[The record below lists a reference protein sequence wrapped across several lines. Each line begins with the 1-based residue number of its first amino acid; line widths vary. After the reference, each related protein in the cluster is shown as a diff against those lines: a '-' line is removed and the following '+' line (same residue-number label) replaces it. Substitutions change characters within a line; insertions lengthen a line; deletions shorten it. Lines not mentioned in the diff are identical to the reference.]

1 MTVIICPACG
11 TRYEIAAEIPP
22 EGRRV
27 RCSKCAHVWQAKAV
41 VEAPRAAPGA
51 PGAAPK
57 PRAPA
62 PRPAAPP
69 RPAPAG
75 PRPAAPPR
83 PAPAAKAPPPRP
95 GAAPPAQPAKPPP
108 GGFFPKPANGAPP
121 LGNRTPPPP
130 KPNIPFGSDED
141 FQPDVPGNG
150 GGATPISSWSSTEGS
165 GADLGSYNAGA
176 LINPE
181 AEAAANVS
189 IAGEGKKR
197 KLPPPVAIGWGALVL
212 FLLIIA
218 ALVAMAPKTV
228 VSMLPGANRLYAM
241 LGSPVASNTFAI
253 VDVRSSWTV
262 AGGQQVLQVE
272 GNVANL
278 TGGEVTVPI
287 VVITL
292 QDEKGATLSEVGTK
306 VPPLAAGAK
315 GPFAVQ
321 IPTPPPAVRNV
332 KVGFAKAE

>member
-41 VEAPRAAPGA
+41 VEAPRAAPAAPGA
-51 PGAAPK
+51 PGAALK

-69 RPAPAG
+69 RPAPA
-75 PRPAAPPR
+75 
-83 PAPAAKAPPPRP
+83 APAAKAPPSRP
-95 GAAPPAQPAKPPP
+95 AAAPPTQPAKQPP

-150 GGATPISSWSSTEGS
+150 GATTISSWSSTEGS

-176 LINPE
+176 LTNPE

-197 KLPPPVAIGWGALVL
+197 KLPPPVAIGWGAFVL

-218 ALVAMAPKTV
+218 ALVAMSPKTV

-241 LGSPVASNTFAI
+241 LGSPVASNTLAI

-272 GNVANL
+272 GNIVNL
-278 TGGEVTVPI
+278 TGGDVTVPI
-287 VVITL
+287 VVISM
-292 QDEKGATLSEVGTK
+292 QDENGATLSEVGTK

-315 GPFAVQ
+315 GLFAVQ
-321 IPTPPPAVRNV
+321 IPTPPPAVRSV

>member
-11 TRYEIAAEIPP
+11 TRYEIAAVIPP

-41 VEAPRAAPGA
+41 EAPKAAPA
-51 PGAAPK
+51 AAPK

-62 PRPAAPP
+62 PRPAA
-69 RPAPAG
+69 APKPG
-75 PRPAAPPR
+75 PAAPT
-83 PAPAAKAPPPRP
+83 AKTPPPPRP
-95 GAAPPAQPAKPPP
+95 TAAPPARPAKQPSA
-108 GGFFPKPANGAPP
+108 GFFPKPANGAPP

-130 KPNIPFGSDED
+130 KSDASVGSDED
-141 FQPDVPGNG
+141 FQPDIPGNG
-150 GGATPISSWSSTEGS
+150 GAATTIGSWSSTEGS
-165 GADLGSYNAGA
+165 GTDLGSYNAGA
-176 LINPE
+176 LTNPE
-181 AEAAANVS
+181 AKAAASVS
-189 IAGEGKKR
+189 IAGEGKKL
-197 KLPPPVAIGWGALVL
+197 KLPPPVAIGWGALAL

-218 ALVAMAPKTV
+218 ALVAIAPKTV

-241 LGSPVASNTFAI
+241 LGSPVVSNALAI
-253 VDVRSSWTV
+253 IDVRSSWTV

-272 GNVANL
+272 GNVVNL
-278 TGGEVTVPI
+278 TGGNVTVPI
-287 VVITL
+287 VVIAM

-315 GPFAVQ
+315 GPFAVR
-321 IPTPPPAVRNV
+321 IPTPPEAVRSV

>member
-11 TRYEIAAEIPP
+11 TRYEIAAVIPP

-41 VEAPRAAPGA
+41 VEAPRVAPAAS
-51 PGAAPK
+51 GAAPK

-69 RPAPAG
+69 RPAPA
-75 PRPAAPPR
+75 
-83 PAPAAKAPPPRP
+83 APAAKAPPSRP
-95 GAAPPAQPAKPPP
+95 AAAPPAQRAKQPSA
-108 GGFFPKPANGAPP
+108 GFFPKPANGAPP

-130 KPNIPFGSDED
+130 KPDIPFGSDED

-150 GGATPISSWSSTEGS
+150 GGGTTISSWSSTEGS
-165 GADLGSYNAGA
+165 GTDLGSFNAGA
-176 LINPE
+176 LTNPE

-197 KLPPPVAIGWGALVL
+197 KLPLPVAIGWGALVL
-212 FLLIIA
+212 FLLIVA
-218 ALVAMAPKTV
+218 AFVAMAPKTV

-241 LGSPVASNTFAI
+241 LGSPVASNTLAI

-272 GNVANL
+272 GNIVNL
-278 TGGEVTVPI
+278 TGGDVTVPI
-287 VVITL
+287 VVISM
-292 QDEKGATLSEVGTK
+292 QDENGATLSEVGTK

-315 GPFAVQ
+315 GRFAVQ
-321 IPTPPPAVRNV
+321 IPTPPPAVRSV

>member
-11 TRYEIAAEIPP
+11 TRYEIAAVIPP

-41 VEAPRAAPGA
+41 VEAPRAAPAPPGA

-69 RPAPAG
+69 RPAPA
-75 PRPAAPPR
+75 
-83 PAPAAKAPPPRP
+83 APAAKAPPPSRP
-95 GAAPPAQPAKPPP
+95 AAAPPARAAKQPSA
-108 GGFFPKPANGAPP
+108 GFFPKPANGAPP

-130 KPNIPFGSDED
+130 PKPDIPFGSDED

-150 GGATPISSWSSTEGS
+150 GAATISSWSSTEPS
-165 GADLGSYNAGA
+165 SEDLGSYNAGA
-176 LINPE
+176 LTNPE
-181 AEAAANVS
+181 AEAANVS

-241 LGSPVASNTFAI
+241 LGSPVASNALAI

-272 GNVANL
+272 GNIVNL
-278 TGGEVTVPI
+278 TGGDVTVPI
-287 VVITL
+287 VVISM
-292 QDEKGATLSEVGTK
+292 QDENGATLSEVGTK

-321 IPTPPPAVRNV
+321 IPTPPPAVRSV
-332 KVGFAKAE
+332 KVGFTKAE